1 MTDIILSH
9 KMEAQVLYAYGYCL
23 SALCRESCHLI
34 TENHAKIQE
43 LPWASLIV
51 TLYPCVSKSRYVLI
65 WFLQIMGSILKFERK
80 DVWDMCWAQD
90 NPELFAMM
98 EKTRMYVFRNM
109 DPEEPI
115 ASSGY
120 LCNFQVYNIWRESEL
135 QEGVCKV
142 IDSS

>member
-1 MTDIILSH
+1 MIL
-9 KMEAQVLYAYGYCL
+9 M
-23 SALCRESCHLI
+23 
-34 TENHAKIQE
+34 
-43 LPWASLIV
+43 IV
-51 TLYPCVSKSRYVLI
+51 TFSIMSFVQV
-65 WFLQIMGSILKFERK
+65 MGSILKFERK

-120 LCNFQVYNIWRESEL
+120 LCNFQVCNLFNIIFKNDILLLSMSGSGCYMIVFYKL
-135 QEGVCKV
+135 
-142 IDSS
+142 

>member
-1 MTDIILSH
+1 MKIH
-9 KMEAQVLYAYGYCL
+9 K
-23 SALCRESCHLI
+23 
-34 TENHAKIQE
+34 
-43 LPWASLIV
+43 
-51 TLYPCVSKSRYVLI
+51 
-65 WFLQIMGSILKFERK
+65 LQIMGSILKFERK

-120 LCNFQVYNIWRESEL
+120 LCSFQVCWCFLFYGDLWPRDL
-135 QEGVCKV
+135 LFFFLLL
-142 IDSS
+142 SSWPCFRN

>member
-1 MTDIILSH
+1 MASCLFVSLCILLDYVIV
-9 KMEAQVLYAYGYCL
+9 QV
-23 SALCRESCHLI
+23 
-34 TENHAKIQE
+34 
-43 LPWASLIV
+43 
-51 TLYPCVSKSRYVLI
+51 
-65 WFLQIMGSILKFERK
+65 MGSILKFERK

-120 LCNFQVYNIWRESEL
+120 LCNFQVSTYNICENVVFTQLTCCFQFYEFCLVSSPYFQLLSL
-135 QEGVCKV
+135 QGCVNHFP
-142 IDSS
+142 